1 MRQRKIKDIDQ
12 KLSDFDD
19 VIVPS
24 SEGHSGSWRKL
35 FENGTDKPLFLE
47 IGSGKGRFITSS
59 CKSKSRCAFPC
70 CRGTCERNHTRD
82 GQKQGGGT

>member
-19 VIVPS
+19 VIVSS

-35 FENGTDKPLFLE
+35 FE
-47 IGSGKGRFITSS
+47 
-59 CKSKSRCAFPC
+59 
-70 CRGTCERNHTRD
+70 
-82 GQKQGGGT
+82 